1 MANGEFVIERK
12 SRKHNI
18 YGIIGTTV
26 VHGII
31 VLVLF
36 FYVLYPPDPP
46 LEFKGMMMSLGEE
59 NMGGTNESPVPD
71 PSTQEQYIPISEQ
84 SEEPETITSDE
95 EESVE
100 IKEKTKPKTEVK
112 TKPTI
117 TPKPEVENKKPV
129 LDLPKKVNQQAL
141 FKKKSGA
148 NQGGYGD
155 GSELGNEGSEDGSEN
170 GNKDGRGGGD
180 SGFGT
185 GDSGPD
191 GVSYSLSGR
200 KVKQLPTVEDNSRST
215 GKVVVRITVNR
226 DGEVIK
232 AEPGQ
237 VGSTTT
243 ETSLLQKAKEG
254 AMRTKFSARS
264 SGDELQ
270 YGTMTFVFKFKP

>member
-18 YGIIGTTV
+18 YGIIGTTII
-26 VHGII
+26 HGII
-31 VLVLF
+31 CLVLF

-59 NMGGTNESPVPD
+59 NMGGPAESPVPD
-71 PSTQEQYIPISEQ
+71 PSTQEQYIPISEK
-84 SEEPETITSDE
+84 SEDTETISSDD

-117 TPKPEVENKKPV
+117 TPKPVIDEKKPV

-141 FKKKSGA
+141 FRKKTGA
-148 NQGGYGD
+148 NEGGYGD
-155 GSELGNEGSEDGSEN
+155 GAELGNEGNPDGSEN
-170 GNKDGRGGGD
+170 GSKDGKGGGD
-180 SGFGT
+180 RGFGT

-200 KVKQLPTVEDNSRST
+200 KVKQLPVVEDNSKSV
-215 GKVVVRITVNR
+215 GKVVVKIFVNR

-232 AEPGQ
+232 AIPGQ
-237 VGSTTT
+237 IGSTTT
-243 ETSLLQKAKEG
+243 DKSLLEKAKEG
-254 AMRTKFSARS
+254 ALRTKFSARS
-264 SGDELQ
+264 DGQEEQS
-270 YGTMTFVFKFKP
+270 GTMTFVFKFKP